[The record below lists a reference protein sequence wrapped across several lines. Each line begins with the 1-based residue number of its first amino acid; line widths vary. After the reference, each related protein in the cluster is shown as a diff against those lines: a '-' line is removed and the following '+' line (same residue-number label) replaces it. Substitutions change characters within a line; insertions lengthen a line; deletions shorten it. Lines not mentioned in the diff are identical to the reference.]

1 MDELKL
7 PASVEASA
15 SQGGQSTIQAKQ
27 LQRYY
32 TVLRD
37 FMSHFHSK
45 ETIYPPQHEVRLSIL
60 YLVHVKII
68 ILILILT

>member
-45 ETIYPPQHEVRLSIL
+45 ETIYPPQHEVRL
-60 YLVHVKII
+60 YLVHVKLIM
-68 ILILILT
+68 LILILT

>member
-45 ETIYPPQHEVRLSIL
+45 ETIYPPQHEVRLSIS